1 MLREIFDEIT
11 TLNGMIFCDE
21 EGWPMKEK
29 TFPGVLIKL
38 VSTKEGK
45 VLIANVVREYFTQWA
60 GKNVFKRIIVSL
72 LLLCIKPF
80 VKIRKK
86 DRTMHD
92 VLHDES
98 WWNDAGNSILQA
110 IATHDLSVMKECSDV
125 VAQHAPQVVGTVA
138 SGIWEYPA
146 KVLMILG
153 CIPSIANCIIRS
165 ANNVLKP
172 FNEQAP
178 DLLADVIM
186 ALVKEIDAKTLGCT
200 ANQVLE
206 IIRKFDTGDEL
217 IKESALSPFEIAVRD
232 IMAQVFYYD
241 GVDKQKVY
249 QRLLSLKNKI
259 HNGIFEAVHDNR
271 EALGSLMHFSML
283 NKLQNIALARKYL
296 QEYSSQRPDDLPVE
310 EIAQLF
316 NAVLHYITV
325 LHDTHPDMFMSL
337 INRFSHSI
345 DTGVIEEFLHTA
357 DDCFVTLQPVL
368 VKLFPFVL
376 SCWTRLLQEDD
387 EAMQEARKAFV
398 RALLKDVEVGHA

>member
-1 MLREIFDEIT
+1 M
-11 TLNGMIFCDE
+11 N
-21 EGWPMKEK
+21 EK

-45 VLIANVVREYFTQWA
+45 GLISNVIREYLAQWA
-60 GKNVFKRIIVSL
+60 GKNVFKKAIAL
-72 LLLCIKPF
+72 LLLQCIKPF
-80 VKIRKK
+80 VKVRKK

-98 WWNDAGNSILQA
+98 WWNDVGNSILEA
-110 IATHDLSVMKECSDV
+110 IATHDLSIIKECSNAI
-125 VAQHAPQVVGTVA
+125 AQHAPKVVGTVA
-138 SGIWEYPA
+138 RDIWEYPA

-153 CIPSIANCIIRS
+153 CIPSFANCIIRS
-165 ANNVLKP
+165 ANNVLKL

-178 DLLADVIM
+178 DLLADVVL
-186 ALVKEIDAKTLGCT
+186 ALIKEIDAKTLGCT

-206 IIRKFDTGDEL
+206 IIRKFDAGDEL
-217 IKESALSPFEIAVRD
+217 IKESASSPFEVAVRN
-232 IMAQVFYYD
+232 IMAQIFSND

-259 HNGIFEAVHDNR
+259 HNGIFEAVHDNP

-310 EIAQLF
+310 EIAQLL

-325 LHDTHPDMFMSL
+325 LHDTHPDMFTSL
-337 INRFSHSI
+337 TNRFSHAI
-345 DTGVIEEFLHTA
+345 DTGVIQEFLHTA

-368 VKLFPFVL
+368 EKLFPFVL
-376 SCWTRLLQEDD
+376 TCWTRLLQEDD